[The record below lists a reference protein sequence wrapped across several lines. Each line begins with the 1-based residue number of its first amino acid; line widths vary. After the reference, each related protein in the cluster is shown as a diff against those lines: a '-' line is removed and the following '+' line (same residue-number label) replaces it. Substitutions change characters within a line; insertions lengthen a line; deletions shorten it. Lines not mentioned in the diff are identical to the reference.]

1 MFLVITQLLLWVVV
15 ALLIWY
21 VLLQLIPRE
30 YLTWLGGAILLSII
44 VLAFFFP
51 TEQGVATLW
60 YILSFP
66 LRPLGLSIVL
76 LCAATR
82 RPLPLQRLYLVCAA
96 LAILVLCSVPWLAQ
110 NYQYWLI
117 RSNFPIASVCP
128 AQGNPNLVPVV
139 GRPEAIVLL
148 SSGIS
153 QPSLP
158 YQPELIEATMSDLV
172 VTTVRQ
178 YQLQQQVGH
187 SPRVIVAARPQ
198 PFPWQGVS
206 APWYAAN
213 STDILEADIIRS
225 LLIAQG
231 VSPSNIFVLNNVENV
246 RQSAAAV
253 EELLPPLANRNPRV
267 IVVASVLHLPRA
279 SLAFER
285 FELDAIPRSP
295 GLYPEI
301 CALDQ
306 VRLGTYDLIP
316 NATSLALT
324 SRVVEEFY
332 TLMYYFLRG
341 WVEPCARC
349 LNN

>member
-66 LRPLGLSIVL
+66 LRPLGLCIVL

-82 RPLPLQRLYLVCAA
+82 RPKQRMHLVCAA
-96 LAILVLCSVPWLAQ
+96 LIILVLSSVPWLAQ
-110 NYQYWLI
+110 SYQYWLI
-117 RSNFPIASVCP
+117 RSNFPVASVCP
-128 AQGNPNLVPVV
+128 APGNPNLVPVV
-139 GRPEAIVLL
+139 SRPEGIVLL
-148 SSGIS
+148 SAGVS

-158 YQPELIEATMSDLV
+158 YQPELIEASMSDLI

-206 APWYAAN
+206 APWYSVT
-213 STDILEADIIRS
+213 STDILEADIIRN
-225 LLIAQG
+225 LLISQG
-231 VSPSNIFVLNNVENV
+231 VSPTHIFILNKVENI
-246 RQSAAAV
+246 RQSAEAV
-253 EELLPPLANRNPRV
+253 AELIPRLGTRKPRV

-279 SLAFER
+279 SLAFEG
-285 FELDAIPRSP
+285 LDLDVIPRSP
-295 GLYPEI
+295 SLYPQI
-301 CALDQ
+301 CALEQ
-306 VRLGTYDLIP
+306 VRPGIYDIIP
-316 NATSLALT
+316 SATSLALT

-349 LNN
+349 LGN

>member
-44 VLAFFFP
+44 ILAFFFP

-66 LRPLGLSIVL
+66 LRPLGLCIVL
-76 LCAATR
+76 LCTATQ
-82 RPLPLQRLYLVCAA
+82 RPKQRQPLVCAA
-96 LAILVLCSVPWLAQ
+96 LVLLVLCSVPWLAQ
-110 NYQYWLI
+110 QYQYWLI

-128 AQGNPNLVPVV
+128 AQGNLNLVPVV

-158 YQPELIEATMSDLV
+158 YQPELIEANMSDLI

-187 SPRVIVAARPQ
+187 SPRVIIAARPQ

-206 APWYAAN
+206 APWYSAN
-213 STDILEADIIRS
+213 STDILEANIIRS

-231 VSPSNIFVLNNVENV
+231 VSPTHIFVLNKVENV
-246 RQSAAAV
+246 RQSAVAV
-253 EELLPPLANRNPRV
+253 GELLPRRANRNPRV

-279 SLAFER
+279 SLAFQG
-285 FELDAIPRSP
+285 LDLEVIPRSP
-295 GLYPEI
+295 SLYPEI

-306 VRLGTYDLIP
+306 VRTGIYDIIP
-316 NATSLALT
+316 NASSLALT

-332 TLMYYFLRG
+332 TLMYYFLRA

-349 LNN
+349 LSK

>member
-1 MFLVITQLLLWVVV
+1 MILAITQLLLWVVV

-66 LRPLGLSIVL
+66 LRPLGLCIVL

-82 RPLPLQRLYLVCAA
+82 RLLINRLYLVGAA
-96 LAILVLCSVPWLAQ
+96 LVILVLCSVPWLAQ
-110 NYQYWLI
+110 HYQYWLI

-139 GRPEAIVLL
+139 SRPEGIVLL

-158 YQPELIEATMSDLV
+158 YQPELIETNMSDLI

-206 APWYAAN
+206 APWYSVN
-213 STDILEADIIRS
+213 STDILESDIIRN
-225 LLIAQG
+225 LLIVQG
-231 VSPSNIFVLNNVENV
+231 VSPTHIFVLNKVENV
-246 RQSAAAV
+246 RQSAEAV
-253 EELLPPLANRNPRV
+253 AELLPRLANRNPRV
-267 IVVASVLHLPRA
+267 IVVTSVLHLPRA
-279 SLAFER
+279 SLAFQR
-285 FELDAIPRSP
+285 LDLDVIPRSP
-295 GLYPEI
+295 SLYPEI
-301 CALDQ
+301 CALEQ
-306 VRLGTYDLIP
+306 LRTGIYDIIP

-332 TLMYYFLRG
+332 TLMYYFLRS
-341 WVEPCARC
+341 WVEPCTRC
-349 LNN
+349 NAN

>member
-76 LCAATR
+76 LCTATR
-82 RPLPLQRLYLVCAA
+82 MPKQRMPLVCAA
-96 LAILVLCSVPWLAQ
+96 LAVLVLCSVPWLAQ

-117 RSNFPIASVCP
+117 RSNFPIASVCT
-128 AQGNPNLVPVV
+128 AQENPNLAPVV
-139 GRPEAIVLL
+139 GRPEGIVLL

-158 YQPELIEATMSDLV
+158 YKPELIETNMSDLV

-206 APWYAAN
+206 APWYSAN
-213 STDILEADIIRS
+213 STDILESDIIRS

-231 VSPSNIFVLNNVENV
+231 VSPTHIFILNKVENV
-246 RQSAAAV
+246 RQSAEAV
-253 EELLPPLANRNPRV
+253 QEIIPRLTNRNPRV
-267 IVVASVLHLPRA
+267 IVVSSVLHLPRA
-279 SLAFER
+279 SLAFQR
-285 FELDAIPRSP
+285 LDLDVIPRSP
-295 GLYPEI
+295 SLYPEI
-301 CALDQ
+301 CALEQ
-306 VRLGTYDLIP
+306 LRTGIYDIIP

-349 LNN
+349 LSN

>member
-1 MFLVITQLLLWVVV
+1 MFLVITQLLLWVLV

-30 YLTWLGGAILLSII
+30 YLTWLGGAILFSII

-51 TEQGVATLW
+51 TEQGVASLW

-66 LRPLGLSIVL
+66 LRPLGLCIVL

-82 RPLPLQRLYLVCAA
+82 RPLQRIHLVCAA
-96 LAILVLCSVPWLAQ
+96 LAVLLLCSVPWLAQ

-139 GRPEAIVLL
+139 GRPEGIVLL
-148 SSGIS
+148 SSGVS

-158 YQPELIEATMSDLV
+158 YQPELIEASMSDLIA
-172 VTTVRQ
+172 TTVRQ

-206 APWYAAN
+206 APWYSRN
-213 STDILEADIIRS
+213 TTDVLEADTIRS

-231 VSPSNIFVLNNVENV
+231 VSPTHIFILNNVENV
-246 RQSAAAV
+246 RQSAQAV
-253 EELLPPLANRNPRV
+253 GELIPRLANRNPRV

-279 SLAFER
+279 SLAFESLN
-285 FELDAIPRSP
+285 LDVIPRSP
-295 GLYPEI
+295 SLYPEI
-301 CALDQ
+301 CALEQ
-306 VRLGTYDLIP
+306 VRVGIYDLIP

-341 WVEPCARC
+341 WVEPCTRC
-349 LNN
+349 NAN